1 MSTSLQRCCGNL
13 THDLRILIRRWADGG
28 WWWLEADWWILSC
41 LKHGHVRCDASASRG
56 EMVGGDQPV
65 SWEAWLIQD
74 EPGNPNDIAVINFG
88 IQPAKNFN
96 T

>member
-1 MSTSLQRCCGNL
+1 
-13 THDLRILIRRWADGG
+13 
-28 WWWLEADWWILSC
+28 
-41 LKHGHVRCDASASRG
+41 
-56 EMVGGDQPV
+56 MVGGDQPV